1 MNASHSEYGPSL
13 PQLIGPR
20 WRAAAGWRKALA
32 LLAVALILA
41 AGLAVLRWSRRRSE
55 GA

>member
-1 MNASHSEYGPSL
+1 M
-13 PQLIGPR
+13 
-20 WRAAAGWRKALA
+20 ALVFVPPPGTVNVWNYEA
-32 LLAVALILA
+32 NVIVQTALILV